1 MAMDIADALT
11 RLAARSGPAA
21 PTNPVLARNGATAE
35 LDGATASAARSDS
48 LGRDQ
53 FLKMLLAQLQ
63 NQDPLNPQDATEFTA
78 QLATFSMLEQLM
90 AIQSGIARVERLL
103 EGVLATSE
111 PGGGVAARSIPAR
124 RPIATLAPPEGAR

>member
-1 MAMDIADALT
+1 MDIADALT
-11 RLAARSGPAA
+11 RLAARSRPAA
-21 PTNPVLARNGATAE
+21 PTSPVVARNGTTAE
-35 LDGATASAARSDS
+35 VDRASASPLRTDS

-90 AIQSGIARVERLL
+90 AIQSGITRVERLL
-103 EGVLATSE
+103 EGVLATGES
-111 PGGGVAARSIPAR
+111 PAGGVAARSAPAR